1 MSERMALLG
10 QNVFVVCLTQCLSA
24 RKSCS
29 ADPNAVAYTASSPLV
44 TRKALQQAHG
54 RTTEYGDIN
63 EEQARVLAKAA
74 ANERQSRVA
83 GERAEAVMLRQ
94 ANREAVAEARSREA
108 AACAASS
115 TLQPADD
122 MS

>member
-1 MSERMALLG
+1 MSERMALFG
-10 QNVFVVCLTQCLSA
+10 HNVFVVCSTQCLSA
-24 RKSCS
+24 RNSCS
-29 ADPNAVAYTASSPLV
+29 ADPNAVADTASSPLV

-54 RTTEYGDIN
+54 RAAEYGDIN

-74 ANERQSRVA
+74 AKERQSRVA

-94 ANREAVAEARSREA
+94 ANREAVAEARSRETA
-108 AACAASS
+108 AYAASS
-115 TLQPADD
+115 MFQPADD